1 MKYHAGLDIS
11 LEETAICV
19 VDDEGAI
26 VKELRASSE
35 PEVLAAALGGLG
47 LELARVGLE
56 ACSQAA
62 WLHDGL
68 KAAGFNAICIETR
81 RAHAAMKTM
90 PNKTDRNDA
99 RAIAQIMRTGWFQ
112 QVHVKSP
119 QSRCW
124 RALLV
129 ARKGVLH
136 GMLALENVVRGLLRE
151 EGLKAGK
158 ASGRKF
164 TDTVKEL
171 ARADQALDDIVTPI
185 LEVLVTMQGQLAD
198 MTARVVAIAGAD
210 PVCRRLMG
218 VPGMG
223 AITTLTF
230 MAAVDSPDRFK
241 RSRTLGAHLG
251 LTPKRYQSGETD
263 IAGRISKCGD
273 GMARSALYEAAHVLL
288 VLTRK
293 PSGLKAWGLAVAKR
307 RGLNRA
313 RVAVARKLAVILH
326 SMWEDGANF
335 IWSARQAAKES
346 SVALQLKAV

>member
-1 MKYHAGLDIS
+1 M
-11 LEETAICV
+11 
-19 VDDEGAI
+19 
-26 VKELRASSE
+26 
-35 PEVLAAALGGLG
+35 
-47 LELARVGLE
+47 
-56 ACSQAA
+56 
-62 WLHDGL
+62 
-68 KAAGFNAICIETR
+68 
-81 RAHAAMKTM
+81 
-90 PNKTDRNDA
+90 
-99 RAIAQIMRTGWFQ
+99 
-112 QVHVKSP
+112 
-119 QSRCW
+119 
-124 RALLV
+124 LLV

-136 GMLALENVVRGLLRE
+136 GMFALENVVRGLFRE

-185 LEVLVTMQGQLAD
+185 LDVLVTMQGQLAD

-210 PVCRRLMG
+210 PVCQRLMG

-251 LTPKRYQSGETD
+251 LTPKRYWSGETD

-288 VLTRK
+288 VLTCK
-293 PSGLKAWGLAVAKR
+293 PSGLKAWDL
-307 RGLNRA
+307 LLPRA
-313 RVAVARKLAVILH
+313 GGSTERAWPSPENWR
-326 SMWEDGANF
+326 
-335 IWSARQAAKES
+335 
-346 SVALQLKAV
+346 